1 MSRRTCSAVMLATRV
16 HCHPLQKS
24 TSNKFNT
31 SSLTLTRF
39 TTRKACVLRWT
50 SIISQ
55 KRSLF
60 SNSTN
65 LTACSHLPICRLTNR
80 TDKTFCRQEKIDR
93 NTLLQS
99 LLICIGRKSAKVF
112 FCVRN
117 FCRTDYLGTE
127 NVGRLL
133 DVGKCMW
140 TGSTTVCFGR
150 HCRADMPAEKR
161 YCRPTCGTDLL
172 VRFVSR

>member
-65 LTACSHLPICRLTNR
+65 LTACSHLLICRLTNR

-112 FCVRN
+112 FALETFVAPIISTQKTSADCWMSVGACEQALRRCALVDIVGPTCPLRKG
-117 FCRTDYLGTE
+117 F
-127 NVGRLL
+127 VGRH
-133 DVGKCMW
+133 VEPIC
-140 TGSTTVCFGR
+140 
-150 HCRADMPAEKR
+150 
-161 YCRPTCGTDLL
+161 
-172 VRFVSR
+172 